1 MELKFEMELLIFL
14 VGGNLKG
21 LGYYAPSLC
30 VFFFSQ
36 SWNMPEVHLM
46 ACQPEKKMKILS

>member
-1 MELKFEMELLIFL
+1 MELHIFL

-46 ACQPEKKMKILS
+46 ACQLEKKMKILS